1 MTDKLIKNDNKNSK
15 VKQKAKS
22 DSAVTPMMAQFLALK
37 ETHREYLLFYRMG
50 DFYELFFDDAVRA
63 SEALDITLT
72 KRGRHNGRDIPMC
85 GVPVHAAENYL
96 SRLIKRGFKV
106 AVCEQMENPAE
117 AKKRGS
123 KSVVKRDVVRLV
135 TPGTITEENLLNAR
149 QNNFLAALARS
160 QNEFALAW
168 LDISTGDFFVSSVG
182 PDNLEAELSRLQAGE
197 LILSAEV
204 LESDNLGDALEDW
217 SHILSLVESR
227 NFDSVGAERILKEV
241 YGVKILEGLGNF
253 SRAELSA
260 CGALVAYLQE
270 TQKGRLPKL
279 SFPYQV
285 SEKGTMMIDGA
296 TRRNLEL
303 THTLAGGRQGS
314 LLHVIDRTVTGAG
327 ARLLSSH
334 LNAPLTDHR
343 AINHRLDLVAY
354 FQEHE
359 AFRRKIRE
367 LLKRCPDLERAMS
380 RLSVGRGGPRDLAMV
395 RDGLIQAAEIK
406 FLFQSRTRDQ
416 NGGQQGGN
424 LVPPPKDIDHIL
436 ASLGSHQEVID
447 LLRRAL
453 SDELPT
459 IIRDGN
465 FIARGYHA
473 ALDEFRMLSSESKR
487 LIMAL
492 EARYREMSDVNG
504 LKIKYNNVL
513 GYFIEVTALH
523 GDKLMT
529 APLNEEFIHRQTL
542 ANVVRFNSSELAELA
557 GKIGQAADRALALEH
572 EIYQELVTAVL
583 NCWQDISLASQGL
596 ARLDV
601 STSLAELA
609 AEKNYCRPL
618 VDDSLAFEV
627 EDGRHP
633 VVEAA
638 LMKDGGT
645 KGGGDHFVANDCDLN
660 PGNRLWLI
668 TGPNMAGKS
677 TFLRQNALIALMA
690 QMGGFVPARTAHVGV
705 VDRLFSRV
713 GASDDLARG
722 RSTFMV
728 EMVET
733 AAILNQSGERSL
745 VILDEIGRG
754 TATYDGLSIAW
765 AAVEHIHEVNKCRAL
780 FATHYHEMTS
790 LSSKLDN
797 LALHYMKVKDWQ
809 GEVIF
814 LHEVA
819 AGTADR
825 SYGIQVAKLAGLPG
839 VVVARAEQ
847 VLHSLEQGGQGVAS
861 GQKNALMK
869 NVLVKNAGLR
879 GDLADDLPL
888 FSAMQDRLRPSGPDE
903 NSSAVKIERELS
915 AILPDELTPR
925 QAMDVL
931 YKLKKL
937 QQDG

>member
-1 MTDKLIKNDNKNSK
+1 AD
-15 VKQKAKS
+15 
-22 DSAVTPMMAQFLALK
+22 
-37 ETHREYLLFYRMG
+37 
-50 DFYELFFDDAVRA
+50 
-63 SEALDITLT
+63 
-72 KRGRHNGRDIPMC
+72 
-85 GVPVHAAENYL
+85 
-96 SRLIKRGFKV
+96 
-106 AVCEQMENPAE
+106 
-117 AKKRGS
+117 
-123 KSVVKRDVVRLV
+123 
-135 TPGTITEENLLNAR
+135 
-149 QNNFLAALARS
+149 
-160 QNEFALAW
+160 
-168 LDISTGDFFVSSVG
+168 
-182 PDNLEAELSRLQAGE
+182 
-197 LILSAEV
+197 
-204 LESDNLGDALEDW
+204 
-217 SHILSLVESR
+217 
-227 NFDSVGAERILKEV
+227 
-241 YGVKILEGLGNF
+241 
-253 SRAELSA
+253 
-260 CGALVAYLQE
+260 
-270 TQKGRLPKL
+270 
-279 SFPYQV
+279 
-285 SEKGTMMIDGA
+285 
-296 TRRNLEL
+296 
-303 THTLAGGRQGS
+303 
-314 LLHVIDRTVTGAG
+314 
-327 ARLLSSH
+327 
-334 LNAPLTDHR
+334 
-343 AINHRLDLVAY
+343 
-354 FQEHE
+354 
-359 AFRRKIRE
+359 
-367 LLKRCPDLERAMS
+367 
-380 RLSVGRGGPRDLAMV
+380 
-395 RDGLIQAAEIK
+395 IK
-406 FLFQSRTRDQ
+406 FLFQSRARDQ
-416 NGGQQGGN
+416 NSDQNGDQNSDQNGDQNGEQAGDQKIAD
-424 LVPPPKDIDHIL
+424 LVPPPRDIDHIL
-436 ASLGSHQEVID
+436 ISLGSHQEVIE

-572 EIYQELVTAVL
+572 EIYQELVTVVL
-583 NCWQDISLASQGL
+583 NCWQEISLASQGL

-601 STSLAELA
+601 STALAELA

-638 LMKDGGT
+638 LMKGSGA

-677 TFLRQNALIALMA
+677 TFLRQNALIALIA
-690 QMGGFVPARTAHVGV
+690 QMGGFVPARAAHVGV

-765 AAVEHIHEVNKCRAL
+765 AAVEHIHEVNRCRAL

-819 AGTADR
+819 AGAADR

-861 GQKNALMK
+861 GQKNAGKM
-869 NVLVKNAGLR
+869 
-879 GDLADDLPL
+879 GDLTDDLPL

-903 NSSAVKIERELS
+903 KSSAVKIEQELS